1 MSAGLEPENQ
11 SERPLSPEGA
21 VFAMVVLTSM
31 NLLNYID
38 RYVPSAVKD
47 LFKNDLG
54 LTDTQTSLPFSAF
67 VLVYMVAS
75 PIFGGL
81 ADRYS
86 RKWLIA
92 LGVALWSAATAS
104 AALAVGFWTFFLA
117 RALVGVGEAAYATI
131 APSLLADFFP
141 PSRRNRILTLFYVA
155 IPVGAALGFILG
167 GLIGQHYGWRIAFL
181 VCGLPGVLAAGLALF
196 IKEPQRGAFDRQEEA
211 GRPPSWREA
220 LSSLGKNRTYVLA
233 VAGYAAVTFAAGGMA
248 EWFPAFLM
256 RYRSMDVAEAG
267 SLVGTVTVAG
277 GLGGTLLGGLLADRL
292 GRWTKNPYL
301 ALSGLSMIPSA
312 VFAALAI
319 VVQTKLAV
327 GACIF
332 LAQFFLWFYNGPI
345 NTVIVNAVKS
355 SMRARA
361 FGLSTLAIH
370 LLGDAISP
378 PLIGQI
384 SDRVGDLRPG
394 ILLIPLTMLVGAFI
408 WLYAWRRIEPMS
420 SNQAPGSESQGPEE
434 GA

>member
-1 MSAGLEPENQ
+1 MSAAPEPAVP
-11 SERPLSPEGA
+11 SAGARASEGA
-21 VFAMVVLTSM
+21 AFAMAVLTAM

-47 LFKNDLG
+47 LFKQDLG
-54 LTDTQTSLPFSAF
+54 LTDTQTSIPFSAF
-67 VLVYMVAS
+67 VVVYMVAS

-81 ADRYS
+81 ADRLS

-92 LGVALWSAATAS
+92 IGVGLWSIATAS

-131 APSLLADFFP
+131 APSLLSDFFP
-141 PSRRNRILTLFYVA
+141 PARRNRILTLFYVA

-167 GLIGQHYGWRIAFL
+167 GIIGQHYGWRMAFL
-181 VCGLPGVLAAGLALF
+181 VCGLPGVLVAGLALL
-196 IKEPQRGAFDRQEEA
+196 IREPPRGALDDPDPDQEIV
-211 GRPPSWREA
+211 SWPEA
-220 LSSLGKNRTYVLA
+220 LRRLAKNRAYVYA

-256 RYRSMDVAEAG
+256 RYRGMDVAEAG

-277 GLGGTLLGGLLADRL
+277 GLGGTLIGGLIADRL
-292 GRWTKNPYL
+292 RGITKNPYL
-301 ALSGLSMIPSA
+301 ALSGLSMLPSA
-312 VFAALAI
+312 LFAGLAI
-319 VVQTKLAV
+319 VVEGKTAV

-345 NTVIVNAVKS
+345 NTVIANAVMSK
-355 SMRARA
+355 MRARA

-370 LLGDAISP
+370 LLGDAVSP

-384 SDRVGDLRPG
+384 SDRTGDLRPG
-394 ILLIPLTMLVGAFI
+394 IALIPLTMLVGAFI
-408 WLYAWRRIEPMS
+408 WLFAWRRIE
-420 SNQAPGSESQGPEE
+420 QAASDLETGAEGPS
-434 GA
+434 

>member
-1 MSAGLEPENQ
+1 MAADTKASA
-11 SERPLSPEGA
+11 RGA
-21 VFAMVVLTSM
+21 GQGAFFAVAVLTAM

-47 LFKNDLG
+47 LFKRDLG
-54 LTDTQTSLPFSAF
+54 LTDTETSLPFSAF

-75 PIFGGL
+75 PVFGGL
-81 ADRYS
+81 ADRFS

-104 AALAVGFWTFFLA
+104 AALAIGFWTFFLA

-131 APSLLADFFP
+131 APSLLSDFFAP
-141 PSRRNRILTLFYVA
+141 ERRNRILTLFYVA
-155 IPVGAALGFILG
+155 IPVGAALGFVLG
-167 GLIGQHYGWRIAFL
+167 GLIGQHYGWRVAFL
-181 VCGLPGVLAAGLALF
+181 VCGLPGILAAGLALL
-196 IKEPQRGAFDRQEEA
+196 IKEPTRGGLDAPEA
-211 GRPPSWREA
+211 PAAPPTWREA
-220 LSSLGKNRTYVLA
+220 VRALTRNRTYVFA

-256 RYRSMDVAEAG
+256 RYRGMDVAEAG
-267 SLVGTVTVAG
+267 SLVGTATVAG
-277 GLGGTLLGGLLADRL
+277 GLGGTLVGGFLADRL
-292 GRWTKNPYL
+292 SRVTRNPYL
-301 ALSGLSMIPSA
+301 ALSGASMLPSA
-312 VFAALAI
+312 VFAGLAI
-319 VVQTKLAV
+319 YVEDRTLV

-370 LLGDAISP
+370 LFGDAVSP

-394 ILLIPLTMLVGAFI
+394 IMLIPLTMTLGAFI
-408 WLYAWRRIEPMS
+408 WLFAWRRIPS
-420 SNQAPGSESQGPEE
+420 PGGEE
-434 GA
+434 A

>member
-1 MSAGLEPENQ
+1 MQAGPDGAAASRPRSA
-11 SERPLSPEGA
+11 PEGA
-21 VFAMVVLTSM
+21 VFAMAVLTAM

-47 LFKNDLG
+47 LFKRDLG
-54 LTDTQTSLPFSAF
+54 LTDTETSIPFSAF

-81 ADRYS
+81 ADRFS

-104 AALAVGFWTFFLA
+104 AALAIGFWTFFLA

-131 APSLLADFFP
+131 APSLLSDFFP
-141 PSRRNRILTLFYVA
+141 AHRRNRILTLFYVA

-167 GLIGQHYGWRIAFL
+167 GQIGQHFGWRVAFL
-181 VCGLPGVLAAGLALF
+181 VCGLPGILAAGLALF
-196 IKEPQRGAFDRQEEA
+196 IKEPARGGFDEPEA
-211 GRPPSWREA
+211 KRETVTWPEA
-220 LSSLGKNRTYVLA
+220 LRVLARNRTYVYA
-233 VAGYAAVTFAAGGMA
+233 VLGYAAVTFAAGGMA

-256 RYRSMDVAEAG
+256 RYRGMDVAEAG

-277 GLGGTLLGGLLADRL
+277 GLGGTLVGGLLADRL
-292 GRWTKNPYL
+292 ARVTKNPYL
-301 ALSGLSMIPSA
+301 ALSGLSMLPSA
-312 VFAALAI
+312 LFAGLAI
-319 VVQTKLAV
+319 VVEDRTWV
-327 GACIF
+327 GAFIF

-345 NTVIVNAVKS
+345 NTVIVNSVKS

-370 LLGDAISP
+370 LLGDAVSP
-378 PLIGQI
+378 PLIGQV

-394 ILLIPLTMLVGAFI
+394 IALIPLTMLLGAFI
-408 WLYAWRRIEPMS
+408 WLFAWRRIERV
-420 SNQAPGSESQGPEE
+420 ALGAEESV
-434 GA
+434 